1 MKIAWLSFELCA
13 RMEMAAAS
21 IDEACSIK
29 VARQRILDRI
39 RSALNILE
47 KLLEEATDL
56 WGGRIRSLNGRK
68 DNFLG
73 NEENRTDSKEVDQ
86 ASEKAVVWKK
96 SEIILET
103 EELEKRRSL

>member
-56 WGGRIRSLNGRK
+56 
-68 DNFLG
+68 
-73 NEENRTDSKEVDQ
+73 
-86 ASEKAVVWKK
+86 
-96 SEIILET
+96 
-103 EELEKRRSL
+103 